1 MKLLPVIFS
10 YLFALA
16 VTVPVAFFA
25 VIILAGPHS
34 GLLPSWLEAIV
45 LALGW
50 LAVLV
55 VPVLV
60 ARRVWLR
67 VPQVRPP
74 VR

>member
-50 LAVLV
+50 LAVLL

-60 ARRVWLR
+60 ARRVWQR
-67 VPQVRPP
+67 VRQQPQASK
-74 VR
+74 